1 MNLASPY
8 ALEEVFVIQGGL
20 NSASYSLDGSLITQ
34 VPDGGTTAMLLGA
47 ALSVLG
53 LIRRKLA

>member
-1 MNLASPY
+1 LSLASPY
-8 ALEEVFVIQGGL
+8 SLTEVLTINGGA
-20 NSASYSLDGSLITQ
+20 SGGSYSLDGSLTT